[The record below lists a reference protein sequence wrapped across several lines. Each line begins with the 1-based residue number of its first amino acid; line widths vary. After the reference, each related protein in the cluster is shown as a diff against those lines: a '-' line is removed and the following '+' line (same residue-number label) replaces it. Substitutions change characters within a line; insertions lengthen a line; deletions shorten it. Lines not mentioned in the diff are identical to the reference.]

1 MSKIE
6 ISKDQRREAC
16 ETLRKYM
23 RNELDF
29 ELEQFDGEFLFDF
42 ILQHFGPLFYNQG
55 VNDSQQ
61 IIERKMADIAD
72 ELYEIEQFI
81 PR

>member
-6 ISKDQRREAC
+6 ISKDQRRDAC
-16 ETLRKYM
+16 EALRKYM
-23 RNELDF
+23 SNEFDF

-42 ILQHFGPLFYNQG
+42 ILQRFGPLFYNQG
-55 VNDSQQ
+55 VNDSQK

-72 ELYEIEQFI
+72 ELYEIEQVI